1 MDADLQLARKGDRD
15 AMARLVDQNYDAVFR
30 FLARRVGTELA
41 PDLAQETFISAQK
54 TIKNFEGRSTIA
66 TWLFGIAHNH
76 VRNSVR
82 KRKVEPV
89 DWIMN
94 EPTENPEST
103 LINREMLRKALK
115 TLSEEHRE
123 VVLLHEIDGLTYEE
137 AAGVLGIPV
146 GTVKSRLHHA
156 FMALRRALIGA
167 EAMA

>member
-1 MDADLQLARKGDRD
+1 MDADLQLARKGDRN
-15 AMARLVDQNYDAVFR
+15 AMARLVDQHYDAVYR
-30 FLARRVGTELA
+30 FLARRVGAELA
-41 PDLAQETFISAQK
+41 QDLAQETFLSAQK
-54 TIKNFEGRSTIA
+54 TISSFEGRSTIT

-103 LINREMLRKALK
+103 LINRETLRKALK

-156 FMALRRALIGA
+156 FLALRRALLGA